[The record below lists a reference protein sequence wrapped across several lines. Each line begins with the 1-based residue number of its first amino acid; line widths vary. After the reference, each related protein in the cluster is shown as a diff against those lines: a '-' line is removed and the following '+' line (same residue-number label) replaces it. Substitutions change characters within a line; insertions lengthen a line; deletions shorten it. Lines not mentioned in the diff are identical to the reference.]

1 MVKDINEFS
10 ALRLFRFV
18 AYVMAGIALYLAGT
32 ELNSA
37 NLKLAAIFMSIGG
50 AIGVV
55 RNLMRLSR
63 S

>member
-10 ALRLFRFV
+10 TLRLLRFV

-37 NLKLAAIFMSIGG
+37 NLKLAAVFMSFGG

-55 RNLMRLSR
+55 RNVMRLNR

>member
-10 ALRLFRFV
+10 ALRLFRFI
-18 AYVMAGIALYLAGT
+18 AYVMAGIALYLAGI

>member
-18 AYVMAGIALYLAGT
+18 AYVMAGIALYLAGR

-37 NLKLAAIFMSIGG
+37 NLQLAAMFMSIGG
-50 AIGVV
+50 TIGVV
-55 RNLMRLSR
+55 RNVMRLKGN
-63 S
+63 

>member
-18 AYVMAGIALYLAGT
+18 AYVMAGIALYMAGT

-37 NLKLAAIFMSIGG
+37 NLKLAAIFMSVGG
-50 AIGVV
+50 TIGVV
-55 RNLMRLSR
+55 RNVMRLSK

>member
-1 MVKDINEFS
+1 MLKDINEFS

-18 AYVMAGIALYLAGT
+18 AYVVAGFALYLAGR

-37 NLKLAAIFMSIGG
+37 NLKLAALFMSIGG

-55 RNLMRLSR
+55 RNVMRLKR

>member
-1 MVKDINEFS
+1 MIKDINEFS

-18 AYVMAGIALYLAGT
+18 AYVMAGIALYLAGL

-37 NLKLAAIFMSIGG
+37 NLKLAALFMSIGG

-55 RNLMRLSR
+55 RNLMRLRGS
-63 S
+63 

>member
-37 NLKLAAIFMSIGG
+37 YLKLAAIFMSIGG